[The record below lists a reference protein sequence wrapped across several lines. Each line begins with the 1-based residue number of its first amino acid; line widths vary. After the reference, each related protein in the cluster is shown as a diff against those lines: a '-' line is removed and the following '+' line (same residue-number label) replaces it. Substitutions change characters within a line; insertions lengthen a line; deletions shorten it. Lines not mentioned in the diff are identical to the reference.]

1 MWNRVSTT
9 AFAVSGTKTCQ
20 GTTSVVPYQSV
31 HTGHILYRADRGDGL
46 QVFRE
51 RGHLEG
57 KDALERERSCGE
69 A

>member
-1 MWNRVSTT
+1 VIQALKGHGFSR
-9 AFAVSGTKTCQ
+9 AIQ
-20 GTTSVVPYQSV
+20 PV